1 MGWWKSRLAGA
12 LCAEGDEPP
21 GGEDGA
27 RAWAGLEQGEIGR
40 ALRAL
45 CASSVE
51 IGAGRQGDPELGDEG
66 LPHERRGCDDA
77 CIGGERGGR
86 CDGLE
91 TLCNDLGIA
100 HVMSPEEGF
109 EGSPAREVH
118 RLESGPAT
126 QEVAEDGGV
135 FLLQPVQHVR
145 ERVLEGTGEAVGAP
159 HVVADHTATVC
170 DELGA
175 GAQRG
180 ALRLERLE
188 LGAMGE
194 PPCELEGG
202 VRGGVFG
209 PAGREGC
216 AIPCQRQG
224 LEREE
229 DQKGILAQG
238 GDQGAC
244 VACETDGHGLAV
256 AARAQRGAPRV
267 DGLGCVRALEACT
280 WCGASRLEAPI
291 MLGSSP
297 VETNKGSKGFVG
309 YLRHA
314 SSPRVCE

>member
-1 MGWWKSRLAGA
+1 MKRLERGGLLVWRALLPAPREEADPLEGQGSYGGLMGLALVALLLGVHLGPEGMADRFRRPCDERLPEEVWTLEAPVPPGLLAAPCGHRRHPGLCLECGGRGLACA

-145 ERVLEGTGEAVGAP
+145 ERV
-159 HVVADHTATVC
+159 
-170 DELGA
+170 
-175 GAQRG
+175 
-180 ALRLERLE
+180 
-188 LGAMGE
+188 
-194 PPCELEGG
+194 
-202 VRGGVFG
+202 
-209 PAGREGC
+209 
-216 AIPCQRQG
+216 
-224 LEREE
+224 
-229 DQKGILAQG
+229 
-238 GDQGAC
+238 
-244 VACETDGHGLAV
+244 
-256 AARAQRGAPRV
+256 
-267 DGLGCVRALEACT
+267 
-280 WCGASRLEAPI
+280 
-291 MLGSSP
+291 
-297 VETNKGSKGFVG
+297 
-309 YLRHA
+309 
-314 SSPRVCE
+314 